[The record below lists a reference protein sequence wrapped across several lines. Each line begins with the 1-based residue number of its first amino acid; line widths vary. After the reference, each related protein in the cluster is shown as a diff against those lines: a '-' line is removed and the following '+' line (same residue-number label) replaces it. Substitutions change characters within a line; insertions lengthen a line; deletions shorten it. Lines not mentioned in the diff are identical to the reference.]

1 MGLRP
6 YHKEGQFRFEEI
18 MTAEPA
24 RITVFD
30 TTLRDGE
37 QSPGCSM
44 NQPEKLRLAHQLD
57 RLGVDVIEAGFPIAS
72 DGDFESVRLIAA
84 AVRRPIIAGLA
95 RACQPDIVRA
105 WEALQ
110 QAARPRIHVFLAT
123 SDIHLQ
129 YKLRITRDQCLAQA
143 REAIRFARSFC
154 DDVEFSPEDATR
166 TDPDFL
172 CHVLDAVVE
181 AGATT
186 LNIPDT
192 VGYTVPSEFGDL
204 IATIRQ
210 RVKGIENVTI
220 SAHCHNDLGMAVAN
234 ALAAVA
240 AGARQVECT
249 INGIGERAGNASL
262 EEIVM
267 AMRVRRDRYAY
278 ETGVVSE
285 QIFAASQMLSEI
297 TGVPVQPNKAIT
309 GRNAFA
315 HEAGIHQD
323 GVLKNPLTYE
333 IMTPQSVGVPD
344 SKLVLGKHSGRHALG
359 LRCEQLGYQFDRRAL
374 DDIYRRFVRLADKIK
389 KVEDHHLLE
398 LIRDTHK
405 PSGSATPL
413 IEPIASAKA
422 AASAP
427 TPNPPAP
434 EPPKPF
440 PVGPQTN
447 GFGLPLPA
455 HTDPR
460 HEQTQQEDYLWGV

>member
-1 MGLRP
+1 
-6 YHKEGQFRFEEI
+6 
-18 MTAEPA
+18 MTAERV
-24 RITVFD
+24 RITIFD

-44 NQPEKLRLAHQLD
+44 NRQEKLRLAHQLD

-72 DGDFESVRLIAA
+72 EGDFESVKAIASV
-84 AVRRPIIAGLA
+84 VRRPVIAGLA
-95 RACQPDIVRA
+95 RACQADIERA
-105 WEALQ
+105 WEALKD
-110 QAARPRIHVFLAT
+110 AAHPRIHVFLAT

-129 YKLRITRDQCLAQA
+129 YKLRITRDQCVAQA
-143 REAIRFARSFC
+143 RDAVRFAKSFC
-154 DDVEFSPEDATR
+154 PDVEFSPEDATR

-172 CHVLDAVVE
+172 CRVLDAVVE

-192 VGYTVPSEFGDL
+192 VGYAVPSEFGEL
-204 IATIRQ
+204 IATIRR
-210 RVKGIENVTI
+210 RVKGIANVII

-240 AGARQVECT
+240 NGARQVECT

-267 AMRVRRDRYAY
+267 AMRVRRDQYPC

-323 GVLKNPLTYE
+323 GMLKNPLTYE

-344 SKLVLGKHSGRHALG
+344 SKLVLGKHSGRHALAM
-359 LRCEQLGYQFDRRAL
+359 RCEQLGYQFDRRAL

-389 KVEDHHLLE
+389 HVEDHHLLE

-413 IEPIASAKA
+413 IEPLAAAKA
-422 AASAP
+422 AATSA
-427 TPNPPAP
+427 PAP
-434 EPPKPF
+434 EPLKPF
-440 PVGPQTN
+440 PVVPQTN
-447 GFGLPLPA
+447 AFGVPLPV
-455 HTDPR
+455 HPDSH

>member
-1 MGLRP
+1 
-6 YHKEGQFRFEEI
+6 
-18 MTAEPA
+18 
-24 RITVFD
+24 
-30 TTLRDGE
+30 
-37 QSPGCSM
+37 M
-44 NQPEKLRLAHQLD
+44 NRQEKLRLAHQLD

-72 DGDFESVRLIAA
+72 DGDFESVKAIASV
-84 AVRRPIIAGLA
+84 VRRPIIAGLA
-95 RACQPDIVRA
+95 RACRPDIERA

-110 QAARPRIHVFLAT
+110 HAARPRIHVFLAT

-129 YKLRITRDQCLAQA
+129 YKLRITRDQCVEQA
-143 REAIRFARSFC
+143 REAIRLAKSLC
-154 DDVEFSPEDATR
+154 EDVEFSPEDATR

-172 CHVLDAVVE
+172 CRVLEAVVE

-192 VGYTVPSEFGDL
+192 VGYTIPTEFADL
-204 IATIRQ
+204 ITTIRQ
-210 RVKGIENVTI
+210 QVKGIENVMI

-234 ALAAVA
+234 ALAAVT

-267 AMRVRRDRYAY
+267 AMRVRPDRFAY
-278 ETGVVSE
+278 ETGVIGD

-333 IMTPQSVGVPD
+333 IMTPKSVGVPD
-344 SKLVLGKHSGRHALG
+344 SKLVLGKHSGRHALSI
-359 LRCEQLGYQFDRRAL
+359 RCEQLGYQFDRRAL

-389 KVEDHHLLE
+389 HVEDHHLLE

-413 IEPIASAKA
+413 IEKIVPTQA
-422 AASAP
+422 AVVNAP
-427 TPNPPAP
+427 AAELAP
-434 EPPKPF
+434 EPALEPVKPF

-447 GFGLPLPA
+447 AFGVPIPVHGDA
-455 HTDPR
+455 H

>member
-1 MGLRP
+1 MAT
-6 YHKEGQFRFEEI
+6 EQS
-18 MTAEPA
+18 
-24 RITVFD
+24 RITIFD
-30 TTLRDGE
+30 TSLRDGE

-44 NQPEKLRLAHQLD
+44 NRQEKLRVAHQLD

-72 DGDFESVRLIAA
+72 DGDFESVRAIAG
-84 AVRRPIIAGLA
+84 VVHRPIIAGLA
-95 RACQPDIVRA
+95 RACQPDIERA
-105 WEALQ
+105 WEALKG
-110 QAARPRIHVFLAT
+110 AARPRIHVFLAT

-129 YKLRITRDQCLAQA
+129 YKLRLTRDQCAAQA
-143 REAIRFARSFC
+143 RDAVRLAKSLC
-154 DDVEFSPEDATR
+154 ADVEFSPEDATR

-172 CHVLDAVVE
+172 CRVLDAVVE

-192 VGYTVPSEFGDL
+192 VGYTIPSEFADL
-204 IATIRQ
+204 IAMIR
-210 RVKGIENVTI
+210 RCVKGIDKVTI

-267 AMRVRRDRYAY
+267 AMRVRPDRYPY
-278 ETGVVSE
+278 ETGIVSE
-285 QIFAASQMLSEI
+285 QIFGASQLLSEI

-323 GVLKNPLTYE
+323 GMLKNPLTYE
-333 IMTPQSVGVPD
+333 IMTPKSVGVPD

-359 LRCEQLGYQFDRRAL
+359 LRCEQLGYEFDRRAL

-389 KVEDHHLLE
+389 HVEDHHLLE

-405 PSGSATPL
+405 PSKSATPL
-413 IEPIASAKA
+413 IEPIAPAQA
-422 AASAP
+422 AAVNASSASTESDVQP
-427 TPNPPAP
+427 ASNGSPEPILPFPAESQPPA
-434 EPPKPF
+434 F
-440 PVGPQTN
+440 T
-447 GFGLPLPA
+447 LPLA
-455 HTDPR
+455 NADTH
-460 HEQTQQEDYLWGV
+460 HEQAQQEDYLWGV

>member
-1 MGLRP
+1 M
-6 YHKEGQFRFEEI
+6 I
-18 MTAEPA
+18 AERA

-72 DGDFESVRLIAA
+72 DGDFEAVKAIAA

-95 RACQPDIVRA
+95 RACQPDIERA
-105 WEALQ
+105 WEALKD
-110 QAARPRIHVFLAT
+110 AARPRIHVFLAT

-129 YKLRITRDQCLAQA
+129 YKLRITRDQCLVQA
-143 REAIRFARSFC
+143 REAVRYAKSLC
-154 DDVEFSPEDATR
+154 ADVEFSPEDATR
-166 TDPDFL
+166 TEPDFL
-172 CHVLDAVVE
+172 CGVLDAVVE

-192 VGYTVPSEFGDL
+192 VGYAVPSEFGDL

-210 RVKGIENVTI
+210 RVKGIENVVI

-267 AMRVRRDRYAY
+267 AMRVRPDRLAY
-278 ETGVVSE
+278 ETAVVSE
-285 QIFAASQMLSEI
+285 ELFPASQMLSEI
-297 TGVPVQPNKAIT
+297 TGVAVQPNKAII

-323 GVLKNPLTYE
+323 GMLKNPLTYE

-344 SKLVLGKHSGRHALG
+344 SKLVLGKHSGRHALSI
-359 LRCEQLGYQFDRRAL
+359 RCEQLGYQFDRRAL

-389 KVEDHHLLE
+389 HVEDHHLLE

-413 IEPIASAKA
+413 IEKLVPQQA
-422 AASAP
+422 AVVNAP
-427 TPNPPAP
+427 TVTPEPAP
-434 EPPKPF
+434 EPAKPF

-447 GFGLPLPA
+447 AFGVPLPV
-455 HTDPR
+455 HGDSH

>member
-1 MGLRP
+1 
-6 YHKEGQFRFEEI
+6 
-18 MTAEPA
+18 MTAERA
-24 RITVFD
+24 RITIFD

-44 NQPEKLRLAHQLD
+44 NQQEKLRLAQQLD

-72 DGDFESVRLIAA
+72 DGDFESVKAIAGM
-84 AVRRPIIAGLA
+84 VRRPIIAGLA
-95 RACQPDIVRA
+95 RACRPDIERA

-110 QAARPRIHVFLAT
+110 GAARPRIHVFLAT
-123 SDIHLQ
+123 SDIHLK
-129 YKLRITRDQCLAQA
+129 YKLRITRDECVEQAQD
-143 REAIRFARSFC
+143 AIGFAKSLS

-166 TDPDFL
+166 TETQFL
-172 CHVLDAVVE
+172 CRVLDAVVE

-192 VGYTVPSEFGDL
+192 VGYTVPAEFGEL
-204 IATIRQ
+204 ITAIRQ

-267 AMRVRRDRYAY
+267 AMRVRPDRFAY
-278 ETGVVSE
+278 ETGVVGE

-297 TGVPVQPNKAIT
+297 TGVPVQPNKAII

-323 GVLKNPLTYE
+323 GILKNPLTYE
-333 IMTPQSVGVPD
+333 IMTPKSVGVPD
-344 SKLVLGKHSGRHALG
+344 SRLVLGKHSGRHALSI
-359 LRCEQLGYQFDRRAL
+359 RCDQLGYQFDRRGL

-389 KVEDHHLLE
+389 HVEDHHLLE

-405 PSGSATPL
+405 PSGSETPL
-413 IEPIASAKA
+413 IEPLAQAKA
-422 AASAP
+422 AAVNASSP
-427 TPNPPAP
+427 SPVP
-434 EPPKPF
+434 EPEPVKAF
-440 PVGPQTN
+440 PLGPQTN
-447 GFGLPLPA
+447 AFGMPLPV
-455 HTDPR
+455 HGDSQ

>member
-1 MGLRP
+1 
-6 YHKEGQFRFEEI
+6 
-18 MTAEPA
+18 MTPERA
-24 RITVFD
+24 RITIFD

-44 NQPEKLRLAHQLD
+44 NQQEKLRLAHQLD

-72 DGDFESVRLIAA
+72 EGDFESVKAIAA
-84 AVRRPIIAGLA
+84 VVRRPAIAGLA
-95 RACQPDIVRA
+95 RACHLDIERA
-105 WEALQ
+105 WEALKD
-110 QAARPRIHVFLAT
+110 AAHPRIHVFLAT

-129 YKLRITRDQCLAQA
+129 YKLRITRDQCVAQA
-143 REAIRFARSFC
+143 RDAVRFAKSLC
-154 DDVEFSPEDATR
+154 PDVEFSPEDATR

-172 CHVLDAVVE
+172 CRVLEAVVE

-192 VGYTVPSEFGDL
+192 VGYAIPAEFGEL
-204 IATIRQ
+204 IATIRR
-210 RVKGIENVTI
+210 RVKGIENVII

-234 ALAAVA
+234 ALVAVA
-240 AGARQVECT
+240 NGARQVECT

-267 AMRVRRDRYAY
+267 AMRVRRDQYPY
-278 ETGVVSE
+278 ETAVASE

-323 GVLKNPLTYE
+323 GILKNPLTYE
-333 IMTPQSVGVPD
+333 IMTPRSVGVPD

-359 LRCEQLGYQFDRRAL
+359 IRCEQLGYQFDRRAL

-389 KVEDHHLLE
+389 HVEDHHLLE
-398 LIRDTHK
+398 LIRETHK
-405 PSGSATPL
+405 PSTSATPL
-413 IEPIASAKA
+413 IEPIPSVKA
-422 AASAP
+422 AVAGVPAA
-427 TPNPPAP
+427 NPPAA
-434 EPPKPF
+434 EPAKPF
-440 PVGPQTN
+440 PMAPATN
-447 GFGLPLPA
+447 AFGVPLPV
-455 HTDPR
+455 HPDPH